1 MSRYI
6 LFDESTILF
15 QHLQFALVLIS
26 FQNCYND
33 LPYNC
38 LRKNPFLFAPYLSY
52 LGLTCSNSTVSVLW
66 SSFWVENSESV
77 QRKQIP
83 IIFFFFCIFAHSNG
97 FCCLCFNATCI
108 IVFNS
113 SQGTG
118 KEHYQILPILFAVDL
133 YLATAFSLS
142 LF

>member
-38 LRKNPFLFAPYLSY
+38 LRTDPFLFAPYLSY
-52 LGLTCSNSTVSVLW
+52 LWLTCLNSAVSVLV
-66 SSFWVENSESV
+66 SSCWVENSESV
-77 QRKQIP
+77 QRNKFQL
-83 IIFFFFCIFAHSNG
+83 FNFFCIFAHSNG

-118 KEHYQILPILFAVDL
+118 KEHYQILPFLFAVDL